1 MDRDYH
7 LNHHFSSGND
17 SRPFLTPVLL
27 TGGLGVAMIPETG
40 FCVQD
45 LELIAKAAK
54 PEEQANPVEYLSL

>member
-1 MDRDYH
+1 
-7 LNHHFSSGND
+7 
-17 SRPFLTPVLL
+17 
-27 TGGLGVAMIPETG
+27 MIPEIG